1 MSAIIFLGIYVKG
14 LRILSMYE
22 NLHPDV
28 YSCFIHNCQNLEAT
42 KMSFST
48 CMDKP
53 TMVYPSN
60 GVLLSAEKKWAK
72 KK

>member
-1 MSAIIFLGIYVKG
+1 MSAIMFLGIYLKE
-14 LRILSMYE
+14 LKSLCICE

-48 CMDKP
+48 CMDKH
-53 TMVYPSN
+53 TMAYPYN
-60 GVLLSAEKKWAK
+60 GVLFSAEKKWAK